1 MNLKTLQNQ
10 KNSRLR
16 PSDCHAGVVPFNYSS
31 GQYKGKAKTSN
42 KANKQLKALLHN
54 GAMSAIQ
61 YSPEI
66 REYYLRK
73 TAEGK
78 NQMLVVNNVCNKL
91 IHRVF
96 SCVHRNGAARAGK
109 I

>member
-1 MNLKTLQNQ
+1 VLVQPLQQKFLSLQTSLRTSATQ

-16 PSDCHAGVVPFNYSS
+16 PSDCHAGVVPFSYSS

-54 GAMSAIQ
+54 GARSAIQ

-78 NQMLVVNNVCNKL
+78 NE
-91 IHRVF
+91 IRTAD
-96 SCVHRNGAARAGK
+96 AACRS
-109 I
+109 

>member
-1 MNLKTLQNQ
+1 MPVL
-10 KNSRLR
+10 
-16 PSDCHAGVVPFNYSS
+16 CHLPIHQGST
-31 GQYKGKAKTSN
+31 KAKPKPAAAADRN

-54 GAMSAIQ
+54 GARSAIQ

-66 REYYLRK
+66 RQYYLRK
-73 TAEGK
+73 TSEGK
-78 NQMLVVNNVCNKL
+78 NEMLVVNNICNKL

-96 SCVHRNGAARAGK
+96 ACVHRNRTAEAGK